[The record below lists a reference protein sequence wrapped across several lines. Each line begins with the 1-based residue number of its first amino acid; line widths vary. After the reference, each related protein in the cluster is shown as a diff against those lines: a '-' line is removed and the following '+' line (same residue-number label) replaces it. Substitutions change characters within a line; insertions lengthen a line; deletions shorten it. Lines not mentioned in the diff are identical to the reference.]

1 MTNPTTIPLITLNDG
16 RQIPQ
21 VGLGTFGLP
30 DEKVILRAL
39 EIGYRHIDTA
49 QCYHTEGI
57 VGRAVRES
65 GLPREEVFVTTK
77 LWNPDHGRAREALEG
92 SLEKLGFDYVDLYL
106 IHWPTVE
113 LNKRAEAWAAMEQA
127 RSEGLIRSIGVS
139 NFTPPFLNEIL
150 EKGTIVPAANQ
161 MECHPTYRQEA
172 VEAANTAAGVV
183 TVAHTPLGRTDG
195 VNNPVIQR
203 VAAELGRTPAQVILR
218 WHLQAGRVVIPKTS
232 NLARLEENFAVTDFA
247 LSAEQVAAINA
258 LDGGSTVS
266 TMNGEPRLADAKAF
280 DEREGI

>member
-1 MTNPTTIPLITLNDG
+1 MTGPTTIPLITLNDG
-16 RQIPQ
+16 CQIPQ
-21 VGLGTFGLP
+21 VGLGAFSIS
-30 DEKVILRAL
+30 DEKIILRAL

-49 QCYHTEGI
+49 KCYHTEGV

-77 LWNPDHGRAREALEG
+77 LWNTDHGRVREALEG
-92 SLEKLGFDYVDLYL
+92 SLEQLGLDYVDLYL

-113 LNKRAEAWAAMEQA
+113 LDKRAEAWAVMEQA

-150 EKGTIVPAANQ
+150 EKGTVVPAVNQ
-161 MECHPTYRQEA
+161 MEYHPAYQQVA
-172 VEAANTAAGVV
+172 AAAANAAAGVV
-183 TVAHTPLGRTDG
+183 TVAHTPLGRTDSFS
-195 VNNPVIQR
+195 NPAIQR
-203 VAAELGRTPAQVILR
+203 IAAEVGRTPAQVILR
-218 WHLQAGRVVIPKTS
+218 WHLQAGRVLIPRTS

-247 LSAEQVAAINA
+247 LSPEQVAAINA
-258 LDGGSTVS
+258 IERGNVINT
-266 TMNGEPRLADAKAF
+266 EPSLAGAKEW

>member
-1 MTNPTTIPLITLNDG
+1 MTGPTTIPLITLNDG

-21 VGLGTFGLP
+21 VGLGAFSIS
-30 DEKVILRAL
+30 DEKIILRAL

-49 QCYHTEGI
+49 KAYHTEGV

-77 LWNPDHGRAREALEG
+77 LWNTDHERVREALEG
-92 SLEKLGFDYVDLYL
+92 SLEQLGLDYVDLFL
-106 IHWPTVE
+106 IHWPTLE
-113 LNKRAEAWAAMEQA
+113 LNKRVEAWAAMEQA

-150 EKGTIVPAANQ
+150 EKGTVVPAVNQ
-161 MECHPTYRQEA
+161 MEYHPTYQQVA
-172 VEAANTAAGVV
+172 AQAANAAAGVV
-183 TVAHTPLGRTDG
+183 TVAHTPLGRADSFS
-195 VNNPVIQR
+195 NPAIQR
-203 VAAELGRTPAQVILR
+203 IAAEVGRTPAQVILR
-218 WHLQAGRVVIPKTS
+218 WHLQAGRVVIPRTS
-232 NLARLEENFAVTDFA
+232 NLGRLEENFAVTDFA

-258 LDGGSTVS
+258 IERG
-266 TMNGEPRLADAKAF
+266 NPINAEPDLAGAKAW